1 MNGTVGAAIIV
12 DPFDART
19 VWLGTGGENDE
30 IWRSND
36 CGATWKQVNTG
47 MGSVGDGMTFGGVGD
62 GAQWSMQI
70 DPVEP
75 NTLYATSGYGAQSL
89 WKTSDGGTTW
99 TDVLAGTEYEKVA
112 DYRFVN
118 NVSLDPTDHLH
129 LVVSTHGACK
139 APYDPSCI
147 GETKDGGKTWSVV
160 KAPEGWVEGGGLV
173 LVKGGLWVWC
183 GTTLMVTKDSG
194 KTWEPNA
201 LSGGGSCEAEYTI
214 RAFEP
219 AANGNYYLG
228 SRAGMLRSKDGEK
241 WEHITGTNGFM
252 VMVTQGSKHVFAANQ
267 WQPVIWSASLDDD
280 ATWTELEAPEQI
292 SQGSDGGV
300 PFTTNAG
307 CTNFAAACR
316 SWPTTTR
323 TAFSTRPCSR
333 AAWRAGSCRRLR
345 QSDPELHG
353 RAHVHAH
360 DRVHVDGD
368 VAGGV
373 DRDCKVR
380 QRQLGG
386 ANQDSAVAVEHA
398 LVTGAEQLISGLLHH
413 RTTLVVA
420 LHAHRL
426 QTLGVAAEQDATSH
440 DRQRPQRD
448 TAHVAGRNR
457 PIRQRCRA
465 RLAGRSAAKS
475 WRAGA
480 TGSAHVGERIAA
492 RIGAAVRLKRI
503 VGLAL
508 PTRGRPCSRAGN
520 RRWGCART
528 GSRTWR
534 AALAASAFR
543 ASGTRPSARN
553 QRPRGDDLQEN
564 TPLGLHSAW

>member
-1 MNGTVGAAIIV
+1 MMPNKLVVTLLCVASAASVACSSDESSSKATGGTDGSGATGGSSITGGSSGSDAGKGGGSSTGAGTSGSAGTRPDVLPCDELPASGMWEDITPPGMSSKQAVNGTVGAAIIV

-139 APYDPSCI
+139 EPYGPSCI

-194 KTWEPNA
+194 KTWEPDA
-201 LSGGGSCEAEYTI
+201 LAGGGSCEAEYTI

-228 SRAGMLRSKDGEK
+228 SRAGMLKSPDGEK
-241 WEHITGTNGFM
+241 WEHIEGTNGFM
-252 VMVTQGSKHVFAANQ
+252 VMVAQGSKRVFAANQ

-300 PFTTNAG
+300 PFMAYDDAHG
-307 CTNFAAACR
+307 ILYA
-316 SWPTTTR
+316 SM
-323 TAFSTRPCSR
+323 FS
-333 AAWRAGSCRRLR
+333 
-345 QSDPELHG
+345 
-353 RAHVHAH
+353 
-360 DRVHVDGD
+360 
-368 VAGGV
+368 GGV
-373 DRDCKVR
+373 ARMVM
-380 QRQLGG
+380 
-386 ANQDSAVAVEHA
+386 
-398 LVTGAEQLISGLLHH
+398 
-413 RTTLVVA
+413 
-420 LHAHRL
+420 
-426 QTLGVAAEQDATSH
+426 
-440 DRQRPQRD
+440 PQ
-448 TAHVAGRNR
+448 
-457 PIRQRCRA
+457 
-465 RLAGRSAAKS
+465 
-475 WRAGA
+475 
-480 TGSAHVGERIAA
+480 
-492 RIGAAVRLKRI
+492 
-503 VGLAL
+503 
-508 PTRGRPCSRAGN
+508 
-520 RRWGCART
+520 
-528 GSRTWR
+528 
-534 AALAASAFR
+534 
-543 ASGTRPSARN
+543 
-553 QRPRGDDLQEN
+553 
-564 TPLGLHSAW
+564 